1 MKRFLIALIPLL
13 MFAACSSD
21 PRPIVLGQ
29 DACHHCKMTIM
40 DPKYG
45 AELVTEKGKI
55 FIFDDVNCM
64 LGYMDSQEGKSQI
77 FKHVLV
83 MDYLN
88 PGTLIDANFAHYL
101 KSPEFK
107 TPMASEVVAFPDFDL
122 LEEYKSKNGGVYLA
136 WGELTTQ
143 FK

>member
-13 MFAACSSD
+13 ILAACSAD

-29 DACHHCKMTIM
+29 DACHHCKMTLM

-64 LGYMDSQEGKSQI
+64 LGYMDSEEGKSQT

-88 PGTLIDANFAHYL
+88 PGTLIDANYL

-107 TPMASEVVAFPDFDL
+107 TPMASEVVAFPDYQL
-122 LEEYKSKNGGVYLA
+122 LKEYKAKNGGVYLA

>member
-1 MKRFLIALIPLL
+1 MKRILIALIPIL
-13 MFAACSSD
+13 MSCNAD

-29 DACHHCKMTIM
+29 DACHHCKMTLM
-40 DPKYG
+40 DPKFG

-55 FIFDDVNCM
+55 FIFDDVNCL
-64 LGYMDSQEGKSQI
+64 LGYMDSEEGKGQV
-77 FKHVLV
+77 FKHILV

-88 PGTLIDANFAHYL
+88 PGTLLDANFAHYL

-107 TPMASEVVAFPDFDL
+107 TPMASEVVAFPDYQL
-122 LEEYKSKNGGVYLA
+122 LKKYKVKNGGVYLA

>member
-1 MKRFLIALIPLL
+1 
-13 MFAACSSD
+13 
-21 PRPIVLGQ
+21 
-29 DACHHCKMTIM
+29 M
-40 DPKYG
+40 DPKFG

-64 LGYMDSQEGKSQI
+64 LGYMDSEEGKGQV
-77 FKHVLV
+77 FKHILV

-88 PGTLIDANFAHYL
+88 PGTLLDANFAHYL

-107 TPMASEVVAFPDFDL
+107 TPMASEVVAFPDYQL
-122 LEEYKSKNGGVYLA
+122 LKEYKVKNGGVCLA

>member
-1 MKRFLIALIPLL
+1 MKRYLIALVTLATL
-13 MFAACSSD
+13 AACSSD

-29 DACHHCKMTIM
+29 DACHHCKMTLM
-40 DPKYG
+40 DPKFG

-64 LGYMDSQEGKSQI
+64 LSYMDSEAAQRQA

-88 PGTLIDANFAHYL
+88 PGTLLDVNYAFFL
-101 KSPEFK
+101 KSEQIK
-107 TPMASEVVAFPDFDL
+107 TPMASNIVAFPDYDL
-122 LEEYKSKNGGVYLA
+122 LKDYKVKNGGVYLA